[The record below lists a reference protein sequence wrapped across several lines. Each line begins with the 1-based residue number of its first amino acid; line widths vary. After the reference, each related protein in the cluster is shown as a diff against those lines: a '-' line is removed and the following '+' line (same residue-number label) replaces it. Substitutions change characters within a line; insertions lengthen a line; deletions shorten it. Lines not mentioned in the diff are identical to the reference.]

1 MPDLLNGFMEN
12 QQQMAL
18 AGMLKQIVRLCKY
31 YKYKVNITTVCQN
44 VSRADLILGVIF
56 VLVEDDQQ
64 SIDDEF
70 PNFNNILHFF

>member
-31 YKYKVNITTVCQN
+31 YKYKVNKTTVCQN
-44 VSRADLILGVIF
+44 VSRADLILDIRSG
-56 VLVEDDQQ
+56 
-64 SIDDEF
+64 
-70 PNFNNILHFF
+70 

>member
-1 MPDLLNGFMEN
+1 MLN
-12 QQQMAL
+12 
-18 AGMLKQIVRLCKY
+18 QIVRLCKY

-70 PNFNNILHFF
+70 PNFKNVTEYGKPREAYPLKVF

>member
-1 MPDLLNGFMEN
+1 
-12 QQQMAL
+12 MAL
-18 AGMLKQIVRLCKY
+18 SGMLNQIVRLCKY

-44 VSRADLILGVIF
+44 VSRADLILGIIF